1 MLLHDIALHLKLIL
15 IAALTYGI
23 SVTFAGAFKAWV
35 AKKSGDSTAE
45 HEGYLTLDPIAHID
59 PFGLFFL
66 TYTMLY
72 TRFPF
77 GWGKYVPVNPYQ
89 ISGPWRDAKIMATY
103 YADMGIHLLFTVI
116 AMLVMPL
123 LAILAIN
130 GFAQADLL
138 VTITSIF
145 LQFNSMLG
153 VLRFIQNSVLLAS
166 IHFIERHPSYAVHIH
181 MASLV
186 ASILLLYTF
195 GHHISIGFYIIAGL
209 ISKGIQSLFI

>member
-1 MLLHDIALHLKLIL
+1 
-15 IAALTYGI
+15 
-23 SVTFAGAFKAWV
+23 
-35 AKKSGDSTAE
+35 
-45 HEGYLTLDPIAHID
+45 
-59 PFGLFFL
+59 
-66 TYTMLY
+66 
-72 TRFPF
+72 
-77 GWGKYVPVNPYQ
+77 
-89 ISGPWRDAKIMATY
+89 MATY

-123 LAILAIN
+123 LAVLAIK

-138 VTITSIF
+138 VSITHIF

-166 IHFIERHPSYAVHIH
+166 IHFIERHPSYAMHIH

-186 ASILLLYTF
+186 ASILLLYLF